1 MQDFKSIINQYHPL
15 LYKIGRSY
23 TDEVADFEDLYQEM
37 LIQIWQSLKNFRQQ
51 SKLSTWIYKV
61 ALNTAL
67 TYRKKQRKKLPQ
79 VSLGSAELG
88 ELNHASPEE
97 EPTGEHEAEVNLLY
111 ESIKALKKDDR
122 ALVLLHLEG
131 KQYNE
136 IAEIMGITTSNV
148 GVKLLR
154 IKKKLFELLK
164 ARGYARV

>member
-1 MQDFKSIINQYHPL
+1 MPDFKSIIDQYHPL

-23 TDEVADFEDLYQEM
+23 TDEVSDFEDLYQEM

-67 TYRKKQRKKLPQ
+67 TYRKKQRRKLPQ
-79 VSLGSAELG
+79 VSTELIK
-88 ELNHASPEE
+88 ELDQPTASTED
-97 EPTGEHEAEVNLLY
+97 TLDQEAEINLLY

-122 ALVLLHLEG
+122 ALILLHLEG
-131 KQYNE
+131 KQYHE